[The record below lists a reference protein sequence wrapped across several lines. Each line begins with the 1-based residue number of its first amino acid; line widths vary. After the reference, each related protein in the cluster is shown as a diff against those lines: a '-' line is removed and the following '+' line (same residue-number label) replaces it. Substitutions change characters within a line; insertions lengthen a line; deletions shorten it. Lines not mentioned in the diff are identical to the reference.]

1 MAVKAESQEKKW
13 YALRTITGQ
22 EEKVKLL
29 LESEIQRLG
38 LEDRIDEVLIPQE
51 TVFEVRGGKKRT
63 RVKNFLPG
71 YILIHATM
79 DNYVRDLINSMT
91 GVQFVGTENE
101 PTPLQDNEVER
112 ILGRMEE
119 RKDVATIQTSFEVGD
134 PVRIIDGPFTGFN
147 GVITEVNNEKQK
159 VKVEV
164 GILGRKT
171 PVELDFTQIEIER
184 T

>member
-1 MAVKAESQEKKW
+1 METPNNEKQW
-13 YALRTITGQ
+13 YALRTLTGQ

-29 LESEIQRLG
+29 LETEIRRLG
-38 LEDRIDEVLIPQE
+38 LEDRIDEVLVPQE

-63 RVKNFLPG
+63 KVKNFLPG
-71 YILIHATM
+71 YILIHAKL
-79 DNYVRDLINSMT
+79 DNYVRDLINNMA
-91 GVQFVGTENE
+91 GVQFVGTKSE
-101 PTPLQDNEVER
+101 PIPLKPHEVER

-119 RKDVATIQTSFEVGD
+119 RRDIATIEASFEVGD
-134 PVRIIDGPFTGFN
+134 PVRIIDGPFTGFS
-147 GVITEVNNEKQK
+147 GVVKEVNNEKQK

-184 T
+184 P

>member
-1 MAVKAESQEKKW
+1 METPNTEKQW
-13 YALRTITGQ
+13 YALRTLTGQ

-29 LESEIQRLG
+29 LETEIRRLG
-38 LEDRIDEVLIPQE
+38 LEDRVDEVLVPQE

-63 RVKNFLPG
+63 KVKNFLPG
-71 YILIHATM
+71 YILIHAKL
-79 DNYVRDLINSMT
+79 DNYVRDLINNMT
-91 GVQFVGTENE
+91 GVQFVGTKNE
-101 PTPLQDNEVER
+101 PIPLKPHEVER

-119 RKDVATIQTSFEVGD
+119 RRDIATIEASFEVGD
-134 PVRIIDGPFTGFN
+134 PVRIVDGPFTGFS
-147 GVITEVNNEKQK
+147 GVVKEVNNEKQK

-184 T
+184 P

>member
-1 MAVKAESQEKKW
+1 METPNTDKQW
-13 YALRTITGQ
+13 YALRTLTGQ

-29 LESEIQRLG
+29 LETEIRRLG

-63 RVKNFLPG
+63 KVKNFLPG
-71 YILIHATM
+71 YILIHAKL
-79 DNYVRDLINSMT
+79 DNYVRDLINNMT
-91 GVQFVGTENE
+91 GVQFVGTQNE
-101 PTPLQDNEVER
+101 PIPLKPQEVER

-119 RKDVATIQTSFEVGD
+119 RRDVATIETSFEVGD
-134 PVRIIDGPFTGFN
+134 PVRIIEGPFTGFS
-147 GVITEVNNEKQK
+147 GVVKEVNNEKQK

-184 T
+184 P

>member
-1 MAVKAESQEKKW
+1 METPNNEKQW
-13 YALRTITGQ
+13 YALRTLTGQ

-29 LESEIQRLG
+29 LETEIRRLG
-38 LEDRIDEVLIPQE
+38 LEDRVDEVLVPQE

-63 RVKNFLPG
+63 KVKNFLPG
-71 YILIHATM
+71 YILIHAKL
-79 DNYVRDLINSMT
+79 DNYVRDLINNMA
-91 GVQFVGTENE
+91 GVQFVGTKSE
-101 PTPLQDNEVER
+101 PIPLKPHEVER

-119 RKDVATIQTSFEVGD
+119 RRDIATIEASFEVGD
-134 PVRIIDGPFTGFN
+134 PVRIIDGPFTGFS
-147 GVITEVNNEKQK
+147 GVVKEVNNEKQK

-184 T
+184 P